1 MGWAERLSKVSISSF
16 EDNSM
21 MRVGSVVRGLALVC
35 LAVAVGWWLRGA
47 GRTVLADSSSRGSDA
62 GLEFQMTGAGPQA
75 ALTVYNPGN
84 RTLYLYQ
91 RIGEGN
97 SHISCAFSF
106 TVSSPGGPIERKNCG
121 VGELLAPR

>member
-1 MGWAERLSKVSISSF
+1 
-16 EDNSM
+16 M

-35 LAVAVGWWLRGA
+35 LAVAVGWWARAA
-47 GRTVLADSSSRGSDA
+47 GTTVLAQKSSRGSDA

-84 RTLYLYQ
+84 RTLYVYQ

-97 SHISCAFSF
+97 SHISCSYSF
-106 TVSSPGGPIERKNCG
+106 TVSNPGGPIERANCP
-121 VGELLAPR
+121 VGGQVP